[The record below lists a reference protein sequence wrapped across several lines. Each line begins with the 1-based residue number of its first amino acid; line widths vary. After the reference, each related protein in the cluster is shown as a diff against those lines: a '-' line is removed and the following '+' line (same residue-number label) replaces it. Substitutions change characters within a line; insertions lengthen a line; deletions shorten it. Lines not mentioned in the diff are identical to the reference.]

1 MKTKLLSLFMFV
13 TVIASAHINDS
24 LKTNKKTYVL
34 EKGTMSFGIDAIN
47 TINFLGNMFSQSGT
61 NSFSLNL
68 PNNGQSFLFR
78 YVQNENLYFRALVR
92 VGFSSITNKENIMD
106 DTQSDPNVNVEDS
119 YKRKN
124 SNVGLMVGIE
134 KRKGHR
140 RLQGF
145 YGAEIGFNIQTQSE
159 NYIYGNSLSS
169 SGNILSNTTNFG
181 HNINYNTNPDGYLMR
196 KMEQKNGTGFSVNFG
211 AFFGA
216 EFFITK
222 QFSVAG
228 EFTWYLVYNN
238 EGSGSEKYEYWDSTN
253 DILKTYEQ
261 STLGGNAFLFDNTPT
276 GTLIFSLYF

>member
-1 MKTKLLSLFMFV
+1 MKTRILSLFMFV
-13 TVIASAHINDS
+13 AVISFAQTNDS
-24 LKTNKKTYVL
+24 LKTNKQTFVQ

-47 TINFLGNMFSQSGT
+47 TINFIGNMFSQSGT

-78 YVQNENLYFRALVR
+78 YVQNENLYFRAMVR
-92 VGFSSITNKENIMD
+92 VGYSSITNKENIMD

-119 YKRKN
+119 YKN
-124 SNVGLMVGIE
+124 TGSNVGLMVGVE

-159 NYIYGNSLSS
+159 TYKYGNSLSN
-169 SGNILSNTTNFG
+169 SGNIISNTTDFG
-181 HNINYNTNPDGYLMR
+181 RNIDYNTNPDGYVMR
-196 KMEQKNGTGFSVNFG
+196 KLEQKNGTGFGIDFG

-228 EFTWYLVYNN
+228 EFTWYLIYNN
-238 EGSGSEKYEYWDSTN
+238 VGNGSKKYEYWNSAN
-253 DILKTYEQ
+253 DVLETYEQ
-261 STLGGNAFLFDNTPT
+261 STLGGNALLFDNTPT